1 MTPSKTPK
9 MKAIIKDIAKLNPNV
24 KALTYDDFVNT
35 GAKELLL
42 EYKDEDKI
50 LEQKKLLHKIANVSL
65 FNIEE
70 LFPSTKSQEISNF
83 DNTAKFF
90 GIDVSMKSLIQK
102 LSSPIF
108 TEIIIDEMQMK
119 DGIINSYEYQYIKKD
134 FDNWIN
140 LCKKLDSYKNYFDS
154 LNSKEQEQL
163 KEGLK
168 ILNKAPFIEDAN
180 IVKEFGM
187 FLLNYRISQLRKFKI
202 NKLIELDIPN
212 VNSFKIAE
220 EIYKFTNLKHN

>member
-35 GAKELLL
+35 EAKELLL
-42 EYKDEDKI
+42 EYKNEDKI
-50 LEQKKLLHKIANVSL
+50 LEQKRLLHKIAKKSIL
-65 FNIEE
+65 NIEE

-90 GIDVSMKSLIQK
+90 GIDISMKSLIQK
-102 LSSPIF
+102 INSPIF

-119 DGIINSYEYQYIKKD
+119 DGIINSYKYQYIKKD

-154 LNSKEQEQL
+154 LNSKQQEQL

-168 ILNKAPFIEDAN
+168 ILNKAPFIEDDN
-180 IVKEFGM
+180 IVKEFGI
-187 FLLNYRISQLRKFKI
+187 FLLNYRVSQLRKFKI
-202 NKLIELDIPN
+202 NKLLELHIPN